1 MTDYSEYLNINF
13 PKKGN
18 IKQRRTKMAKEKM
31 GNGNKTIPKT
41 TKPGGKSKGMGKG
54 KGKGGAKQAC

>member
-1 MTDYSEYLNINF
+1 
-13 PKKGN
+13 
-18 IKQRRTKMAKEKM
+18 MAKEKM

-54 KGKGGAKQAC
+54 DKKGC